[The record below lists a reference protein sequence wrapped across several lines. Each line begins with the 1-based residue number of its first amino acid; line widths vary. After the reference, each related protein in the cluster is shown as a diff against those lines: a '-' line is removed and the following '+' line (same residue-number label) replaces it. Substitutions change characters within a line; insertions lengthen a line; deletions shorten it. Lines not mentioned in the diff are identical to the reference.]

1 MTAIFFLLA
10 IFFMIHEVTVFLNPS
25 KYGTHLENMKDQ
37 EFFKSDK
44 YSTSDKAGGCIYAL
58 INIFYLFWSVIG
70 LAFSSQWVPFLFLF
84 LIGIA
89 AGLIQ
94 KGLSMKGLS
103 KSKFALGLRSL
114 DAAICAF
121 VIFDIFMTHFNGDIW
136 GAGVLKTILGL

>member
-1 MTAIFFLLA
+1 
-10 IFFMIHEVTVFLNPS
+10 
-25 KYGTHLENMKDQ
+25 
-37 EFFKSDK
+37 
-44 YSTSDKAGGCIYAL
+44 
-58 INIFYLFWSVIG
+58 
-70 LAFSSQWVPFLFLF
+70 LF